1 MKYSASRRAILRNV
15 ALAAFGGL
23 ASGISSARLH
33 ASDEEYAGPLLV
45 TLQLSGGYDP
55 TCFCDPKINV
65 PGEKKI
71 SHWAD
76 DANVQWAGG
85 LPYAPF
91 ANNQWFYEKYA
102 QQMLVI
108 NGVDSQTN
116 SHDTGKLY
124 NWSGRNSVGSPTL
137 TALHAA
143 AHAPDQPLSYTV
155 FGGFSYT
162 ADLVRFNR
170 FSRLQGAVRE
180 ILNPAFRSWDGRLA
194 RPFREFS
201 VAKSVVNSSVRSMQ
215 NADFDSPR
223 VSSSLKYYEEA
234 RRSRRRLAALA
245 DTLPSQNEV
254 APSLPVPIPGN
265 NITSELLPQIQGALL
280 IFNSGLGSAVDI
292 EFGDFDTHDNH
303 DARQAPQLE
312 HVAEAID
319 YLWTFADELGLA
331 ERLTLLIGSDFGRT
345 NFYNDGN
352 GKDHWPI
359 GSYIIMEKNPD
370 WGGRVV
376 GLTDDL
382 HNTLPINPIT
392 LQLDS
397 NNGILIHPGH
407 IHKALR
413 RYLECYE
420 FANTAGFELSSFE
433 DLDIFDPMKQTA
445 QS

>member
-1 MKYSASRRAILRNV
+1 M
-15 ALAAFGGL
+15 
-23 ASGISSARLH
+23 RLH
-33 ASDEEYAGPLLV
+33 ASEDDYAGPLFV
-45 TLQLSGGYDP
+45 TLQLNGGYDP

-65 PGEKKI
+65 PGERKI

-76 DANVQWAGG
+76 NANVQWVGA

-102 QQMLVI
+102 QQILVI
-108 NGVDSQTN
+108 NGVDAQTN

-124 NWSGRNSVGSPTL
+124 NWSGRNSVGAPTL
-137 TALHAA
+137 AALHAA

-170 FSRLQGAVRE
+170 FSGFEGAIRG
-180 ILNPAFRSWDGRLA
+180 ILNPSVRSWDGRPA
-194 RPFREFS
+194 RPLMELS
-201 VAKSVVNSSVRSMQ
+201 IAQAVVNSSIRSMQ
-215 NADFDSPR
+215 NTDFHSPR
-223 VSSSLKYYEEA
+223 IASNLSSYEEA
-234 RRSRRRLAALA
+234 RVSRRRLAALA
-245 DTLPSQNEV
+245 DSLPSQNEI
-254 APSLPVPIPGN
+254 APSLSLQMPGN
-265 NITSELLPQIQGALL
+265 NVTSELLPQIQGALL

-303 DARQAPQLE
+303 EARQEPQLM
-312 HVAEAID
+312 HVAEAVD

-331 ERLTLLIGSDFGRT
+331 ERLTVLIGSDFGRT

-359 GSYIIMEKNPD
+359 GSYIVMGKNPR

-382 HNTLPINPIT
+382 HNPLPINPLT
-392 LQLDS
+392 LKRDS
-397 NNGILIHPGH
+397 TNGILIHPGH

-413 RYLECYE
+413 RYLGCHDL
-420 FANTAGFELSSFE
+420 ANATGFELSSIE
-433 DLDIFDPMKQTA
+433 DLDIFNPMIQTDLG
-445 QS
+445 